1 MLYFNC
7 KIKRRQR
14 GGEKLWDKITSKAF
28 KNKNMVIEKG
38 VIKMKVVGMNY
49 SVKANG
55 KVTTLYVE
63 QDFEPFYKDEDGTKG
78 FVGKRAE
85 SIYAGY
91 YDCSKFKVGDE
102 IEIYY
107 DKAMTLK
114 SGKTFQTIKK
124 IEKLN

>member
-1 MLYFNC
+1 
-7 KIKRRQR
+7 
-14 GGEKLWDKITSKAF
+14 
-28 KNKNMVIEKG
+28 
-38 VIKMKVVGMNY
+38 MKVVGMNY

-91 YDCSKFKVGDE
+91 AAWDVSITAEGND
-102 IEIYY
+102 IYE
-107 DKAMTLK
+107 
-114 SGKTFQTIKK
+114 K
-124 IEKLN
+124 I

>member
-1 MLYFNC
+1 
-7 KIKRRQR
+7 
-14 GGEKLWDKITSKAF
+14 
-28 KNKNMVIEKG
+28 MVIEKG

-91 YDCSKFKVGDE
+91 YDLSLIHISE
-102 IEIYY
+102 P
-107 DKAMTLK
+107 TRP
-114 SGKTFQTIKK
+114 
-124 IEKLN
+124 

>member
-1 MLYFNC
+1 
-7 KIKRRQR
+7 
-14 GGEKLWDKITSKAF
+14 
-28 KNKNMVIEKG
+28 MVIEKG

-91 YDCSKFKVGDE
+91 YDCSQFKVGDE

>member
-1 MLYFNC
+1 MGQ
-7 KIKRRQR
+7 K
-14 GGEKLWDKITSKAF
+14 
-28 KNKNMVIEKG
+28 
-38 VIKMKVVGMNY
+38 
-49 SVKANG
+49 
-55 KVTTLYVE
+55 
-63 QDFEPFYKDEDGTKG
+63 
-78 FVGKRAE
+78 AE

-91 YDCSKFKVGDE
+91 YDCSQLKVGDE

>member
-1 MLYFNC
+1 M
-7 KIKRRQR
+7 
-14 GGEKLWDKITSKAF
+14 
-28 KNKNMVIEKG
+28 
-38 VIKMKVVGMNY
+38 
-49 SVKANG
+49 
-55 KVTTLYVE
+55 E

-91 YDCSKFKVGDE
+91 YDCSQLKVGDE